1 MSKQVIKDALSLVK
15 TVLEAELKRQRGLV
29 ERAAR
34 AVDQMDEDMKPLL
47 EERAEWIQ
55 SGQAALVLVE
65 GLGKALGN
73 VTAPET
79 DPFTGAVEEP
89 AEVDSGNGY
98 AYVAPAEE
106 DPYDVAFA
114 KTDTVEPSKT
124 ETFGRAPLMGE
135 PGF

>member
-1 MSKQVIKDALSLVK
+1 MTYNDNPELVK
-15 TVLEAELKRQRGLV
+15 TVLEAELKRQRGIV

-65 GLGKALGN
+65 GLEKALGN

-79 DPFTGAVEEP
+79 DAFTGTVEEP
-89 AEVDSGNGY
+89 DSE
-98 AYVAPAEE
+98 PAEE